1 MPLGWWWW
9 VWMWVFVVA
18 GAVEVVTV
26 AHAPALRAQTWHLRP
41 LSVVAPTHH
50 VSGGAQLSE
59 QWCCTADL

>member
-1 MPLGWWWW
+1 MPLGWCGW